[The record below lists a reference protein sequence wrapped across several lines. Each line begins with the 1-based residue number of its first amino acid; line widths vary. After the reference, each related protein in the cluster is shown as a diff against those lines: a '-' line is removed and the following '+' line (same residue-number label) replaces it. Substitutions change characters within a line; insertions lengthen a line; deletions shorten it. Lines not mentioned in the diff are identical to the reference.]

1 MSKRNSIRHWYD
13 GLFYEWFIAPNQR
26 VIFKK
31 MREMIPHFSSILDVA
46 TGTGLFVFDSASHAS
61 HITGLDLSITN
72 INVAKKKLRKSE
84 TSNITFLHG
93 NALQIDE
100 IVEGKFDYA
109 TIAFALHEM
118 PESIR
123 ADVLSKIKLVA
134 NEIIIADYISPM
146 PKSFYGTGVRLIEF
160 FAGVN
165 HYAGYKSYQRS
176 GGLLELLNS
185 VGLTV
190 VEEHRAHYGT
200 SLILRV
206 K

>member
-1 MSKRNSIRHWYD
+1 MSKPDNIRHWYD

-26 VIFKK
+26 VVFQK

-61 HITGLDLSITN
+61 RITGLDLSITN
-72 INVAKKKLRKSE
+72 INIAKKKLQKNAI
-84 TSNITFLHG
+84 SNVTFLHG
-93 NALQIDE
+93 NALHIDE
-100 IVEGKFDYA
+100 IVEGQFDFA
-109 TIAFALHEM
+109 TIAFSLHEM

-123 ADVLSKIKLVA
+123 AEVLRKIKQVA

-146 PKSFYGTGVRLIEF
+146 PKSLYGTGVRLIEF
-160 FAGVN
+160 FAGTK
-165 HYAGYKSYQRS
+165 HFAGYKSYQKS
-176 GGLLELLNS
+176 GGLPELLAN

-190 VEEHRAHYGT
+190 IEHQKAHYGT
-200 SLILRV
+200 SIILRV